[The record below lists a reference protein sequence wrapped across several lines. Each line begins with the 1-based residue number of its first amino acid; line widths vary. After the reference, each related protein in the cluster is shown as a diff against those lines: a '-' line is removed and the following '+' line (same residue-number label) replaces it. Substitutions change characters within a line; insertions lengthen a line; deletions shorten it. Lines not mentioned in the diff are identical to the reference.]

1 MTTWGS
7 LITLDAGNTAIRK
20 IPSSIVRLK
29 NLVQFSLRGLEPNRT
44 TIVFPPSLRGL
55 NCLTELSLT
64 GCSLGDDSVDL
75 GSLYSLRMLRLAGNS
90 FHSLPSLSGLLK
102 LWYLDLYHCYSLHAI
117 PDLPTS
123 LTSLIADNCPALE
136 RLPGLSK
143 LSLKKLYISDSTKL
157 TEIWGFDKVLYSLLN
172 SLEVLRMEGCTT
184 LTTTLRDS
192 LLQVSLS
199 LSY

>member
-1 MTTWGS
+1 MFLLTVQDLRSWMTTWGS

-75 GSLYSLRMLRLAGNS
+75 GSIYSLRMLRLAGNS

-102 LWYLDLYHCYSLHAI
+102 LWYLDLYHCYSMQSQI
-117 PDLPTS
+117 
-123 LTSLIADNCPALE
+123 
-136 RLPGLSK
+136 
-143 LSLKKLYISDSTKL
+143 YQ
-157 TEIWGFDKVLYSLLN
+157 
-172 SLEVLRMEGCTT
+172 
-184 LTTTLRDS
+184 
-192 LLQVSLS
+192 QV
-199 LSY
+199 